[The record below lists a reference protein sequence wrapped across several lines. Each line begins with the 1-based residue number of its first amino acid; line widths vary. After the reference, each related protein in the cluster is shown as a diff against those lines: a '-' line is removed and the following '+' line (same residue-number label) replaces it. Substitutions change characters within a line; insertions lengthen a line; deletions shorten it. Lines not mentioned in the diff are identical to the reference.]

1 VDSNAALQG
10 LTGQWG
16 VETPSGSINL
26 QFGTPKAVEGKNR
39 EVRGESSLP
48 GGGWAALRLASELK
62 PIKKDAQEL
71 TLRDGF
77 LWGALPANEG
87 ADILYVYVGVKL
99 EWVLNDGKTQPVDI
113 AGWLKKMKPN

>member
-1 VDSNAALQG
+1 
-10 LTGQWG
+10 
-16 VETPSGSINL
+16 
-26 QFGTPKAVEGKNR
+26 
-39 EVRGESSLP
+39 
-48 GGGWAALRLASELK
+48 
-62 PIKKDAQEL
+62 
-71 TLRDGF
+71 